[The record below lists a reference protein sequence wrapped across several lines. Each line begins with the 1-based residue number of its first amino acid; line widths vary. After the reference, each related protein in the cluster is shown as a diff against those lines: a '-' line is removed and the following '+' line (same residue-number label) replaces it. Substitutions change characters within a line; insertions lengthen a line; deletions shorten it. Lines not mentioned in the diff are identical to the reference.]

1 MSKALYYTV
10 RVAETSRRQFVR
22 TALAVG
28 TGAAVG
34 GLVHGYGWERHQLA
48 LTRVDLPVA
57 GLPDALDGVR
67 VAFLTD
73 LHLSSLVPA
82 SDVANAV
89 AVANAERADFVVL
102 GGDYVSFAERRY
114 MEPVAELLAPLTAPH
129 GVFAILGN
137 HDDDRYMPAALRRRR
152 IDVLADDRTTLTIR
166 GERLELAGL
175 KFWTKGLDDIASV
188 LEGAAAPL
196 ILAAHDPRRIVEAAE
211 LRVGGVLAGHTHG
224 GQIVLP
230 LVGAV
235 AARKFPIAAGRMTR
249 RTTEMFVSR
258 GIGTVVV
265 PIRINCAP
273 EVAIV
278 TLRRPSPAARL

>member
-1 MSKALYYTV
+1 MAAEPEQCFEV
-10 RVAETSRRQFVR
+10 GGGVAGDGL
-22 TALAVG
+22 ALADGEDVDEDRSRHQMARQHEAV
-28 TGAAVG
+28 AAVVASAAHDDHVAVGFVAQHLG
-34 GLVHGYGWERHQLA
+34 GDLGGAEAGVFHQ
-48 LTRVDLPVA
+48 DDA
-57 GLPDALDGVR
+57 GDVTALDGVR

-230 LVGAV
+230 LVG
-235 AARKFPIAAGRMTR
+235 
-249 RTTEMFVSR
+249 
-258 GIGTVVV
+258 
-265 PIRINCAP
+265 
-273 EVAIV
+273 
-278 TLRRPSPAARL
+278 LRSTMLQ